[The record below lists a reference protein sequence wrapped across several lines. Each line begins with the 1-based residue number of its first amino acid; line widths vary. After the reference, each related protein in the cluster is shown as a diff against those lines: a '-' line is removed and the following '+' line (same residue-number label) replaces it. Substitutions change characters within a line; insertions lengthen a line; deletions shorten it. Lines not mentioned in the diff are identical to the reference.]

1 VGVPTQ
7 RANPWDI
14 ARQTETSQVR
24 LVPRGTWE
32 MDAER
37 SAVGFEVRHLKLLR
51 VRGRF
56 EEPWAVI
63 CCDSR
68 GVASITGRI
77 DVASIN
83 TGDPRRDARLR
94 AEEFFDVERHPVISY
109 SGVCAPGTR
118 GALAVRGAMTMRGA
132 SRPLALR
139 VEPPPATD
147 GNGDGELRLQ
157 ARGVVSRAEFGLDWD
172 PAFTAGGLVI
182 DDRVAVRLDVAL
194 RRPRSS

>member
-1 VGVPTQ
+1 VGVPAE
-7 RANPWDI
+7 RANPWNI

-24 LVPRGTWE
+24 LLPPGTWE
-32 MDAER
+32 VDAEC
-37 SAVGFEVRHLKLLR
+37 STVGFEVRHLKLAR

-56 EEPWAVI
+56 EEHWAVI

-68 GVASITGRI
+68 GVATITGCI

-94 AEEFFDVERHPVISY
+94 AEDFFDVQRHPVISY
-109 SGVCAPGTR
+109 YGVCAPGTR

-182 DDRVAVRLDVAL
+182 DDRVAVRLDVTL
-194 RRPRSS
+194 RRARSS